1 MTSKINFA
9 NTKLYKQYKN
19 TVDGNENISRKQA
32 SLKMYRN
39 MQLAHKS
46 KRSDESY
53 HYKYGCLHFIVAHN
67 EIVWMQNGCKPHK
80 GWKRDNKMYL
90 KLNKELGIES
100 DETRFNLFIRELKG
114 NLKYNMN
121 KLKWKLKLMWE

>member
-9 NTKLYKQYKN
+9 NTKLYREYKN

-46 KRSDESY
+46 ERSDGSY
-53 HYKYGCLHFIVAHN
+53 YYKYGCLHFIVDDSM
-67 EIVWMQNGCKPHK
+67 IVWIQNGCKPHK
-80 GWKRDNKMYL
+80 GWKLDSKMYL
-90 KLNKELGIES
+90 KLNKELEIES
-100 DETRFNLFIRELKG
+100 DETRFSLIIRELKG